1 MANKYTRK
9 YACTGGFV
17 PRHSKPNKRPSEKFI
32 KARDLPKL
40 YKIIHWECAFSD
52 DEITNDLIKL
62 TPRPNGDYK
71 HHLNV
76 LKTERL
82 LYGI

>member
-1 MANKYTRK
+1 MANKYTHK
-9 YACTGGFV
+9 YTCIGGFV
-17 PRHSKPNKRPSEKFI
+17 PRHIKPNKRPSEKFI

-40 YKIIHWECAFSD
+40 NKIIHWECTFND
-52 DEITNDLIKL
+52 DKITNDLIKL
-62 TPRPNGDYK
+62 TPRPNGDYNQ
-71 HHLNV
+71 HLNI